1 MKRHPSLQRFSREH
15 HRALILW
22 RNLDKQL
29 DSSDAVGQRVAAAD
43 LWDYW
48 NVGFLIHMKSEES
61 LLIDL
66 LNAPLRTRLLAEHK
80 TMRLEFLSMGLAL
93 ESNCELGIDDV
104 RNLASVLR
112 AHIRWEERVVFPY
125 LQCHVTEQDLRQVA
139 TTLTE

>member
-29 DSSDAVGQRVAAAD
+29 NSTDAVGQREAAAD

-48 NVGFLIHMKSEES
+48 NASFLIHMKSEES
-61 LLIDL
+61 LLVDL
-66 LNAPLRTRLLAEHK
+66 LNAPLRTRLLAEHE
-80 TMRLEFLSMGLAL
+80 TMQLEFRSMGFAL
-93 ESNCELGIDDV
+93 ESNCELKIDDV
-104 RNLASVLR
+104 RNLASLLR

-125 LQCHVTEQDLRQVA
+125 LQRHATEQDLLQIA
-139 TTLTE
+139 TAFSE

>member
-29 DSSDAVGQRVAAAD
+29 NSTDAIGQRMAAVD

-48 NVGFLIHMKSEES
+48 NVDFLMHIKSEES
-61 LLIDL
+61 LLVDL
-66 LNAPLRTRLLAEHK
+66 LNAALRTRLLAEHE
-80 TMRLEFLSMGLAL
+80 TMQLEFRSMGLAL
-93 ESNCELGIDDV
+93 ESKCELEIDDV
-104 RNLASVLR
+104 RNLASLLR

-125 LQCHVTEQDLRQVA
+125 LQRHATEQDLLRIA
-139 TTLTE
+139 TAFSE